1 MKRLEGE
8 HTLLRIFIGET
19 DRYHGQPLY
28 RAIVQRLRKE
38 RIAGVTVLKG
48 VMGYGANSV
57 LHSANLLRLSESMP
71 MVIEVVDSRDHID
84 RVLPALD
91 EMIGEG
97 LVTLERVAVLRY
109 EPKGNAAD

>member
-1 MKRLEGE
+1 VKRLEGE
-8 HTLLRIFIGET
+8 HTLLRIFVGEA
-19 DRYHGQPLY
+19 DRYDAQPLY

-57 LHSANLLRLSESMP
+57 LHSANLLRLSESLP
-71 MVIEVVDSRDHID
+71 MVIEVVDSRDNID
-84 RVLPALD
+84 RVLPMLD
-91 EMIGEG
+91 EMIKEG

-109 EPKGNAAD
+109 EPKDRAPQ

>member
-1 MKRLEGE
+1 VRRLEGE
-8 HTLLRIFIGET
+8 HTLLRIFIGES

-38 RIAGVTVLKG
+38 RIAGATVLKG
-48 VMGYGANSV
+48 VMGYGGNSM
-57 LHSANLLRLSESMP
+57 LHTANLLRLSGDLP
-71 MVIEVVDSRDHID
+71 MVIEVVDSREHID
-84 RVLPALD
+84 RVLPMLD

-109 EPKGNAAD
+109 EPKGKAAD